1 MPDSIIF
8 CNGRAV
14 GRITGRTFA
23 KTITGSKH
31 LLRQPPA
38 IAFDRSTLRDAR
50 AAGAVVVAVTD
61 AETRRTYRATIDD
74 IETHGFAVRRGYG
87 DQVALPIERFE
98 VDGLKPA
105 PLAGATNT
113 QRKAA
118 QLALFGGAV

>member
-1 MPDSIIF
+1 MSEIPIY
-8 CNGRAV
+8 CNGRAIGKV
-14 GRITGRTFA
+14 SGRTFA
-23 KTITGSKH
+23 KSIVGSKH
-31 LLRQPPA
+31 LLRRPPA

-50 AAGAVVVAVTD
+50 AAGALAVAVTD
-61 AETRRTYRATIDD
+61 RETGRTYRATIDAV
-74 IETHGFAVRRGYG
+74 ETHGFPVHRGFG
-87 DQVALPIERFE
+87 DQVALTLDRFE